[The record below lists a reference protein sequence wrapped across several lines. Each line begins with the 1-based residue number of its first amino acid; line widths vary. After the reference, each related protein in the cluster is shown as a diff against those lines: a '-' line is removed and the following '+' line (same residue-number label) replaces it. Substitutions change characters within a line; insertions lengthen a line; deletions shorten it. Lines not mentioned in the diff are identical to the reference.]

1 MKSKSKDTKV
11 LKKVQFL
18 PEKMKDAFISGVD
31 IKNQE
36 DQNLGILEA
45 FKEMDDLDSENGVLR
60 RKVHDK

>member
-1 MKSKSKDTKV
+1 
-11 LKKVQFL
+11 
-18 PEKMKDAFISGVD
+18 MKDAFISGVD

-60 RKVHDK
+60 RKIHDK